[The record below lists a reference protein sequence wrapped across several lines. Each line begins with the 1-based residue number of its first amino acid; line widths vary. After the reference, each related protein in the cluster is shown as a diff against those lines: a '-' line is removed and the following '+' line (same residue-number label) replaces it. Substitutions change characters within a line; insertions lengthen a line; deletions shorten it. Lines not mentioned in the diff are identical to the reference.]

1 MKRLSAILSL
11 ILSVNL
17 VTLAVI
23 PALAADLPAKAMA
36 AAPAPTCTVT
46 NCSGAY
52 AGFDIEG
59 AGPIAT
65 GQADLTNGAGIGGHI
80 GYQLWNGSLF
90 AAIEVGA
97 TGYFGA
103 STFTPT
109 PGVIVGPGNWSTTY
123 TTKIGYGLQGFFNSG
138 SITAPSQGLF
148 ANLSANLIT
157 PYVEV
162 GGRTRGFEGLGA
174 KTGFLAGA
182 GLQYSLGNRWTLDVK
197 YRHIDYSQSGSVGG
211 VPVSIGTESTAS
223 IGVNYMF

>member
-1 MKRLSAILSL
+1 MKRSTILSL
-11 ILSVNL
+11 N
-17 VTLAVI
+17 LAVI
-23 PALAADLPAKAMA
+23 GLLAVIALPAMAADLPAKAQA
-36 AAPAPTCTVT
+36 AAPVTCTT
-46 NCSGAY
+46 AQCSGAY

-80 GYQLWNGSLF
+80 GYQMWNGSLF

-103 STFTPT
+103 STFTPA
-109 PGVIVGPGNWSTTY
+109 PGVVVGPGNWATTY
-123 TTKIGYGLQGFFNSG
+123 TTKIGYGLQGFFNTG
-138 SITAPSQGLF
+138 SVTAPSQGLF

-174 KTGFLAGA
+174 KTGFLTGA

-197 YRHIDYSQSGSVGG
+197 YRHIDYSQSGSAGG
-211 VPVSIGTESTAS
+211 IPVSIGNENTAS
-223 IGVNYMF
+223 IGINYMF